1 MTSQRA
7 RAASRKRSQEMTRL
21 LIAVR
26 RAERQ
31 TDTTAERKETNA
43 ALNSPQ
49 AAVRSQASFTRALA
63 ADRRQLATA
72 QPTP

>member
-7 RAASRKRSQEMTRL
+7 MTANRKRSQELARL

-31 TDTTAERKETNA
+31 TTTMAGRKEAGET
-43 ALNSPQ
+43 Q
-49 AAVRSQASFTRALA
+49 TRSKTR
-63 ADRRQLATA
+63 
-72 QPTP
+72 